1 MAVATPPT
9 RPPKRS
15 LPAQL
20 GHELTRTRLRR
31 RLLVA
36 AVAVGL
42 AAVSVPL
49 LVNAGLQLLA
59 DIAGSPVARTFAA
72 DSVVLDRT
80 GAEIADLHPPGATR
94 LPVPLSSIAPSLQK
108 AIVDVEDRHFWSE
121 GAVDVGRLAG
131 AALRD
136 TGGAG
141 QGAST
146 IPMQLVKLRYLNDN
160 GTLSYKLEQ
169 IGLAQR
175 LVDGTPKPV
184 ILDDYLNDVYF
195 GSGATGVQ
203 AAAHRYFGID
213 ATSLSLAQV
222 ALLAGLPNAPSA
234 NDPLTNPDAARARQ
248 LQVLAAMVSAGDVS
262 TADASAAAGEP
273 LRYAGY
279 DIDDIDAAP
288 AFVARAAQQVA
299 SSLHVDPTTA
309 GLRITTTLD
318 IAKQQ
323 YAQQSVAQQ
332 VAQLGPLHVTDG
344 AAVEIDP
351 RSGDVLAYVA
361 SAGASVPGGQIDMAA
376 APRQPGSS
384 FKLFTYAT
392 ALATAKVSMVSQVL
406 DGPISLPT
414 GGGASGTQPYS
425 PLDYDRSWHGP
436 QPIERALGNSLNAP
450 AIRTELVT
458 GIPSIVATARAL
470 GVTTLTQPP
479 QSYGPSLTLG
489 TYAVPLWEMAQA
501 GSVFA
506 SSGTLHHAR
515 FVLNIVRSD
524 RSQRDL
530 SLPRAQ
536 QVLDPQVAFL
546 MNDML
551 SNDANRA
558 IEFGSGGL
566 LTVPGHQVAA
576 KTGTSEDFRD
586 NVTVGWTPQLVTATW
601 VGNTDDSAMHGTTG
615 ITGAAPIWHEIM
627 AHELSGD
634 DAWPAPPA
642 GLQSQS
648 TQFGVAFFLAGTG
661 PQTGEPALMTIA
673 APAGKGDGGHGGGD
687 QGQGGGKQGGG
698 KQGGGSGG

>member
-1 MAVATPPT
+1 MAIATPPT
-9 RPPKRS
+9 RPPRRS
-15 LPAQL
+15 LPAHL

-36 AVAVGL
+36 AISLAL
-42 AAVSVPL
+42 AAVALPL
-49 LVNAGLQLLA
+49 LVNAALQLLA
-59 DIAGSPVARTFAA
+59 GIAGSPAPRTFAA
-72 DSVVLDRT
+72 DSVVLDRA
-80 GAEIADLHPPGATR
+80 GAQIADLHPPGATR
-94 LPVPLSSIAPSLQK
+94 LPVALGAIAPSLQK
-108 AIVDVEDRHFWSE
+108 AIVDMEDRHFWSE

-136 TGGAG
+136 TSGAG

-146 IPMQLVKLRYLNDN
+146 IPMQLVKLRYLNDTR
-160 GTLSYKLEQ
+160 TLSFKLEQ

-195 GSGATGVQ
+195 GAGATGVQ
-203 AAAHRYFGID
+203 AASHRYFGID
-213 ATSLSLAQV
+213 ATSLSLAQA

-234 NDPLTNPDAARARQ
+234 NDPLTNPGAAKSRQ

-262 TADASAAAGEP
+262 AADAAAAGGEP
-273 LRYAGY
+273 LRYAAYG
-279 DIDDIDAAP
+279 IDDVDAAP

-299 SSLHVDPTTA
+299 SSLHVDPATA

-332 VAQLGPLHVTDG
+332 VAQLGALHVTDG

-361 SAGASVPGGQIDMAA
+361 SAGANVAGGQIDMAA

-392 ALATAKVSMVSQVL
+392 ALATSKVSMVSQVL
-406 DGPISLPT
+406 DGPITLPS
-414 GGGASGTQPYS
+414 GGGASGTQPYR
-425 PLDYDRSWHGP
+425 PLDYDRTWHGP
-436 QPIERALGNSLNAP
+436 QPIERALGNSLNVP

-489 TYAVPLWEMAQA
+489 TYGVPLWEMAQA

-506 SSGTLHHAR
+506 SSGTFHHAR
-515 FVLNIVRSD
+515 FVLDVVRADQTHGSP
-524 RSQRDL
+524 
-530 SLPRAQ
+530 SLPPAQ
-536 QVLDPQVAFL
+536 QVLDPRVAFV

-558 IEFGSGGL
+558 MEFGSGGL
-566 LTVPGHQVAA
+566 LTVSGHQVAA

-586 NVTVGWTPQLVTATW
+586 NVTVGWTPQLVAATW
-601 VGNTDDSAMHGTTG
+601 VGNADDSAMHGTTG

-634 DAWPAPPA
+634 DAWPAQPA
-642 GLQSQS
+642 GLQSAS
-648 TQFGVAFFLAGTG
+648 TPFGVAFFLPGTS
-661 PQTGEPALMTIA
+661 PQTGEPALMTIGATA
-673 APAGKGDGGHGGGD
+673 ATEGGGHGSGD
-687 QGQGGGKQGGG
+687 HGQSGGKQGGG
-698 KQGGGSGG
+698 KQGGG